1 MPATIV
7 VAGKLT
13 AMFPESTWLIIKS
26 ALAAIAGIA
35 GGFAASYG
43 IALLTFYTG
52 LAGLYTPL
60 AIIFVAIALGAAFVV
75 VKRSGFDDN
84 RYAVVFLIA
93 SAVAILFFAFLP
105 QIYLATA

>member
-1 MPATIV
+1 
-7 VAGKLT
+7 
-13 AMFPESTWLIIKS
+13 MFPESTWTILKS
-26 ALAAIAGIA
+26 ALAAVAGIA

-52 LAGLYTPL
+52 LAGLYVPL
-60 AIIFVAIALGAAFVV
+60 AIVFIAIALGAAFIIYR
-75 VKRSGFDDN
+75 RSGFDEN
-84 RYAVVFLIA
+84 HYGLVFLIA